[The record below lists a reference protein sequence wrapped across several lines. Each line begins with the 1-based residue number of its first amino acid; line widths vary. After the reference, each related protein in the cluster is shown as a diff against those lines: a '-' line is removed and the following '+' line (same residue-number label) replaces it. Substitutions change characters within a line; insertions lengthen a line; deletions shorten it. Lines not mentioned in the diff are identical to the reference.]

1 MKKIIYFDG
10 ICLLCN
16 GLINFLLKHDK
27 KAEFLFSTLQS
38 DYSQKNI
45 PVQNLDTIYFQEGE
59 VFYQKSDAIL
69 KIICGLGGMWEIFN
83 LFWIVPKFLRDGV
96 YNLVAYSRYKI
107 WGKQQEC
114 RVLSE
119 SERARF
125 IE

>member
-1 MKKIIYFDG
+1 VKKIIYFDG

-27 KAEFLFSTLQS
+27 KAEFFFSSLQS
-38 DYSQKNI
+38 DYAKKNI
-45 PVQNLDTIYFQEGE
+45 PALNLDTIYFQEDK

-69 KIICGLGGMWEIFN
+69 KIICNLGGAWRVFN
-83 LFWIVPKFLRDGV
+83 LFWALPKFLRDGV

-114 RVLSE
+114 RLPSE

-125 IE
+125 IL